1 MKQKRNRTIG
11 SVKSE
16 LLTKA
21 REAALS
27 AIQIFNSPLL
37 LFKSETFIVL
47 MVIAWTYM
55 LHAYYRSKGIE
66 YRYYEQKK
74 KRRSF
79 ERIENKRTKHKSY
92 KYWELSKCLKCSESP
107 IDRDTT
113 NNLEFLIGIRNEIEH
128 QMTRSLDNYLCG
140 YYQACALNF
149 NRYVKE
155 LFGDK
160 YGIDNH
166 LVFSIQFMKLSED
179 QILGSK
185 PEADIPENLRTYITE
200 FNASLSEAQLKSE
213 RYAIRLAFEPKSV
226 NRPGQADNVITFV
239 RPDSET
245 SLENNDTL
253 YVMKKEVER
262 PKFLPSA
269 VAAKVR
275 DAGFVNFRTQPE
287 HVKMWQAEDAKNPS
301 KGFGIEVEG
310 QWYWYETW
318 IARCLELC
326 EAAGDRYR

>member
-1 MKQKRNRTIG
+1 MKKKRNRTIG

-55 LHAYYRSKGIE
+55 LHAYYKSKGIE
-66 YRYYEQKK
+66 YRHYKRTK

-79 ERIENKRTKHKSY
+79 TRTKHKSY
-92 KYWELSKCLKCSESP
+92 KYWELSACLSCSESP
-107 IDRDTT
+107 IDLDTT
-113 NNLEFLIGIRNEIEH
+113 NNLLFLIGLRHEIEH

-149 NRYVKE
+149 NRYIKE

-166 LVFSIQFMKLSED
+166 LAFSIQFMKISED

-185 PEADIPENLRTYITE
+185 PEADIPENLRTYIAE
-200 FNASLSEAQLKSE
+200 FNANLSEDQCNSE
-213 RYAIRLAFEPKSV
+213 CYVIRLVFQPKSV
-226 NRPGQADNVITFV
+226 NRPGQADNVISFV
-239 RPDSET
+239 KPDSEV
-245 SLENNDTL
+245 SLEKNDTL
-253 YVMKKEVER
+253 YAMTKDVER
-262 PKFLPSA
+262 PKFLPST
-269 VAAKVR
+269 VAAKVQG
-275 DAGFVNFRTQPE
+275 AGFIKFRTQPE

-301 KGFGIEVEG
+301 KGFGIEVERR
-310 QWYWYETW
+310 WYWYESW
-318 IARCLELC
+318 IERCLELC
-326 EAAGDRYR
+326 EAAGDLYR

>member
-1 MKQKRNRTIG
+1 MKKKRNRKIG

-66 YRYYEQKK
+66 YRYYKQKN

-79 ERIENKRTKHKSY
+79 IRITNKRTKHKSY
-92 KYWELSKCLKCSESP
+92 KYWELSKCLECNESP
-107 IDRDTT
+107 IDPNTT

-128 QMTRSLDNYLCG
+128 RMTRSLDNYLCG

-149 NRYVKE
+149 NRYIKE

-166 LVFSIQFMKLSED
+166 LAFSIQFMKLSED

-185 PEADIPENLRTYITE
+185 PEADIPEHLRTYIAE
-200 FNASLSEAQLKSE
+200 FNGSLSEDQLKSE
-213 RYAIRLAFEPKSV
+213 RYEIHLSFQPKSV
-226 NRPGQADNVITFV
+226 NRPGQADKVIDFV
-239 RPDSET
+239 RADSDVPPKK
-245 SLENNDTL
+245 NDTL
-253 YVMKKEVER
+253 VMTKEVER
-262 PKFLPSA
+262 PKFRPSD
-269 VAAKVR
+269 VAAKVQE
-275 DAGFVNFRTQPE
+275 AGFIKFRTNPE
-287 HVKMWQAEDAKNPS
+287 HVKMWKAEEAKNPS
-301 KGFGIEVEG
+301 KGFGIEVQG
-310 QWYWYETW
+310 QWYWYESW
-318 IARCLELC
+318 IKRCLELC
-326 EAAGDRYR
+326 EAAGDQYR